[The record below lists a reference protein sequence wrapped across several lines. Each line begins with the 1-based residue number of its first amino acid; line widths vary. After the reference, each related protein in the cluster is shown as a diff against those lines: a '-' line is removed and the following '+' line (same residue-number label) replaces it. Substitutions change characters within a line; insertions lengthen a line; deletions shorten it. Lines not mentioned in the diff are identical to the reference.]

1 MTMRSSGTRE
11 DEKGFSWDQGRAR
24 GLYSMSPRRRA
35 VLTASDFEWT

>member
-11 DEKGFSWDQGRAR
+11 DEKGFSWDQGGR
-24 GLYSMSPRRRA
+24 GLYSMSPRRKA